1 MGAGREGHRR
11 QIELSRHD
19 PHVRHFVSSLPHEG
33 AQPCLGRPGAG
44 LIMAGG
50 LSIHC
55 VDVASGRVATGLRV
69 TLHRLGSD
77 GEPQGDVLAQGAIGV
92 NGLLAHPALM
102 SEAIT
107 SGGYEARFLVGDFYR
122 AQGAT
127 VPSPAFLEVV
137 PYRFHI
143 ADVAQHYHLPFKF
156 TAWGFS
162 LFRGGA

>member
-1 MGAGREGHRR
+1 
-11 QIELSRHD
+11 
-19 PHVRHFVSSLPHEG
+19 
-33 AQPCLGRPGAG
+33 
-44 LIMAGG
+44 MAGG

-55 VDVASGRVATGLRV
+55 VDVASGRVAAGLQVIVR
-69 TLHRLGSD
+69 RLGPD
-77 GEPQGDVLAQGAIGV
+77 GEPLGEVLAEGVIGA

-107 SGGYEARFLVGDFYR
+107 PGGYEASFRVGDFYR
-122 AQGAT
+122 AQGAP

-143 ADVAQHYHLPFKF
+143 ADARQHYHLPFKF

>member
-1 MGAGREGHRR
+1 M
-11 QIELSRHD
+11 S
-19 PHVRHFVSSLPHEG
+19 
-33 AQPCLGRPGAG
+33 
-44 LIMAGG
+44 GG

-69 TLHRLGSD
+69 TVQRLGAD
-77 GEPQGDVLAQGAIGV
+77 GLPAGPLIAEGLIGA
-92 NGLLAHPALM
+92 NGLLQHPALM

-107 SGGYEARFLVGDFYR
+107 AGGYEVCFAVGDFYR
-122 AQGAT
+122 AQGQGGAG
-127 VPSPAFLEVV
+127 PGFLEVV

>member
-1 MGAGREGHRR
+1 M
-11 QIELSRHD
+11 
-19 PHVRHFVSSLPHEG
+19 V
-33 AQPCLGRPGAG
+33 
-44 LIMAGG
+44 GG

-55 VDVASGRVATGLRV
+55 VDVASGRVAVGLQV
-69 TLHRLGSD
+69 TLRRLGAD
-77 GEPQGDVLAQGAIGV
+77 GQPQVAVMVQGRIGS
-92 NGLLAHPALM
+92 NGLLTDPVLM

-107 SGGYEARFLVGDFYR
+107 PGGYEVSFAVGDYYR
-122 AQGAT
+122 AQGSV

-143 ADVAQHYHLPFKF
+143 ADALQHYHLPFKF

>member
-1 MGAGREGHRR
+1 
-11 QIELSRHD
+11 
-19 PHVRHFVSSLPHEG
+19 
-33 AQPCLGRPGAG
+33 
-44 LIMAGG
+44 MAGG

-69 TLHRLGSD
+69 TLHRLGPE
-77 GEPQGDVLAQGAIGV
+77 GEPQGGALAEGHVGA
-92 NGLLAHPALM
+92 NGLLQHPALM

-107 SGGYEARFLVGDFYR
+107 AGGYEVRFAVGPFYR
-122 AQGAT
+122 LQNALLPA
-127 VPSPAFLEVV
+127 PAFLETV

-143 ADVAQHYHLPFKF
+143 ADDSQHYHLPFKF